1 MRIHFLLLALIT
13 GLLIAADEP
22 KKVDPKT
29 EADQKE
35 AEKKAAEKK
44 EAEKKEL
51 EQLQAGL
58 IALEKQVLDVLQR
71 GQAAGLERYLAPEYT
86 QLGGP
91 GPDYLERGEF
101 LKNLANLHLTG
112 YVADDARM
120 LRLCP
125 EAAVLTYRLRLA
137 GTYRGKD
144 LPPNPLLVT
153 ATWVNRGGVWVSVL
167 RQLTPMAMLNEAI
180 TAFDVLLTDQAI
192 RSTYRGTEPLT
203 DVQVTLTIGLGTGSV
218 TAKRYWATW
227 QPGETKEVPLDFL
240 AVRASTIERI
250 DLAGKA
256 LLKDHPVVLS
266 ATSRR

>member
-1 MRIHFLLLALIT
+1 MRTHFILLALIA

-22 KKVDPKT
+22 KKVDPKS
-29 EADQKE
+29 EADKKE
-35 AEKKAAEKK
+35 ADKKEAEKK

-51 EQLQAGL
+51 EKLQAGL
-58 IALEKQVLDVLQR
+58 IGLEKQVLDVLQR
-71 GQAAGLERYLAPEYT
+71 GQAAGLERYLAPEYS

-91 GPDYLERGEF
+91 GADFMEREEF
-101 LKNLANLHLTG
+101 LKNLVNLHLTG
-112 YVADDARM
+112 YVADEARM

-125 EAAVLTYRLRLA
+125 EAAVLTYRLRLS

-144 LPPNPLLVT
+144 LPPNPLLVS

-167 RQLTPMAMLNEAI
+167 RQLTPMTMPMEAI
-180 TAFDVLLTDQAI
+180 SAFEVLLTDYAI
-192 RSTYRGTEPLT
+192 RYTYRGTEPLT
-203 DVQVTLTIGLGTGSV
+203 DVQATLTIGLGTGSV

-250 DLAGKA
+250 DLSATA
-256 LLKDHPVVLS
+256 LLKDRRVLLS